1 MLGINPQ
8 IQNIIMDIIKPGVV
22 YSLDNFKK
30 ETGQQQI
37 RFTEKLSDGNFEPGT
52 TNEEVIDMMID
63 RFHQLNM
70 KRFSAENQCSIMLLK
85 NVRQLQARR
94 LSRKITNVINYKEN
108 HDGK

>member
-1 MLGINPQ
+1 MEIV
-8 IQNIIMDIIKPGVV
+8 KPGVV
-22 YSLDNFKK
+22 YELSNFKK
-30 ETGQQQI
+30 ETGSQQV
-37 RFTEKLSDGNFEPGT
+37 RFTEKNSDGTFEAGT

-108 HDGK
+108 QDG